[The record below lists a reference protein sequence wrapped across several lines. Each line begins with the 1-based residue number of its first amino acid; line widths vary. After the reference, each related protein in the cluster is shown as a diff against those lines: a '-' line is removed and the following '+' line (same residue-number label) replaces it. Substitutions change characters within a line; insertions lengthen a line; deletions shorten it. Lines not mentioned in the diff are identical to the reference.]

1 LSPLNAFLG
10 FLNSILYGIQN
21 LLLAIVID
29 KNIIELEACQRIF
42 WNSFDD
48 VGNNIFILNKLLNL
62 SSRLLSRHELE
73 LDLLIGVSRD
83 HELDSL
89 LIKLV
94 FEFVVFV

>member
-1 LSPLNAFLG
+1 LG
-10 FLNSILYGIQN
+10 FLNSILNGIQN

-29 KNIIELEACQRIF
+29 KNIIELEAGQRIL
-42 WNSFDD
+42 WNCFDD
-48 VGNNIFILNKLLNL
+48 VGNNLFIFNKLLNL
-62 SSRLLSRHELE
+62 SSRLLSGHELE
-73 LDLLIGVSRD
+73 LDVLIRVSRD